1 MRDVVIVGADMVPFG
16 KHRDLSL
23 AGLAGPAV
31 IGALRAAGAERA
43 DIDAVYSGNVTGGM
57 LVGQRI
63 VSRRQLSEKVLLA
76 AFTEESFEVIA
87 GLMALHGHGKF
98 LSALFALRTSTHTRL
113 RGPTQHSAVQA
124 RPPSEHHAPGI
135 SCRSSFPRRNARR
148 AKSSRCAGR
157 RPALTRAD
165 ALPILRVDCETAATS
180 TSSSIG

>member
-63 VSRRQLSEKVLLA
+63 VSRL
-76 AFTEESFEVIA
+76 
-87 GLMALHGHGKF
+87 GLDGIPVVNVENACSSSATALHE
-98 LSALFALRTSTHTRL
+98 AYI
-113 RGPTQHSAVQA
+113 AVA
-124 RPPSEHHAPGI
+124 
-135 SCRSSFPRRNARR
+135 
-148 AKSSRCAGR
+148 AG
-157 RPALTRAD
+157 
-165 ALPILRVDCETAATS
+165 VH
-180 TSSSIG
+180 